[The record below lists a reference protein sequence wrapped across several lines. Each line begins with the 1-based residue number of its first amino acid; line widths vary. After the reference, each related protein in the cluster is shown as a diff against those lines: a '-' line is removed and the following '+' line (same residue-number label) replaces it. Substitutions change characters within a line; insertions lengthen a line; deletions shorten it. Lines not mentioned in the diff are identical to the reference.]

1 MPIIVFNMNKRGA
14 LKDVI
19 MGKTERNLDFAEK
32 LGLNVGLKERS
43 GLSRRF
49 QKQKTVENAMKEVV
63 QNSSRPT
70 FTSLKSLKEHL
81 GKVRTGRANVSLLDG
96 VMVDY
101 YGTPTPIKQVANLST
116 PDARTIQVQAW
127 EAGHPPAVEKAII
140 GGNLGLT
147 PMNDGKL
154 IRVPVPA
161 LNEERRKELVKQC
174 KKMAEESQSDDPQP
188 PPRSERDAEKA
199 GKRQVDIAKTR

>member
-1 MPIIVFNMNKRGA
+1 
-14 LKDVI
+14 
-19 MGKTERNLDFAEK
+19 
-32 LGLNVGLKERS
+32 
-43 GLSRRF
+43 
-49 QKQKTVENAMKEVV
+49 MKEIV
-63 QNSSRPT
+63 QKFEQTNV
-70 FTSLKSLKEHL
+70 TSLKTLKEHL
-81 GKVRTGRANVSLLDG
+81 GKVRTGRANVALLDG

-127 EAGHPPAVEKAII
+127 EAGILPSVEKAII
-140 GGNLGLT
+140 GANLGLT

-174 KKMAEESQSDDPQP
+174 KKMAEECKVTIRSHRREANETLKKQEKDKIIAEDDVKRGEQ
-188 PPRSERDAEKA
+188 EVQKKTDAAIAEVDKILTDKEKE
-199 GKRQVDIAKTR
+199 ILTI

>member
-1 MPIIVFNMNKRGA
+1 
-14 LKDVI
+14 
-19 MGKTERNLDFAEK
+19 
-32 LGLNVGLKERS
+32 
-43 GLSRRF
+43 
-49 QKQKTVENAMKEVV
+49 MKEII
-63 QNSSRPT
+63 QKFEQTNA
-70 FTSLKSLKEHL
+70 TSLKSLKEHL
-81 GKVRTGRANVSLLDG
+81 GKVRTGRANIALLDG

-127 EAGHPPAVEKAII
+127 EAGILPAVEKAII
-140 GGNLGLT
+140 AANLGLT

-174 KKMAEESQSDDPQP
+174 KKMAEESKVAV
-188 PPRSERDAEKA
+188 RNHRRDANEIGRA
-199 GKRQVDIAKTR
+199 HV

>member
-1 MPIIVFNMNKRGA
+1 
-14 LKDVI
+14 
-19 MGKTERNLDFAEK
+19 
-32 LGLNVGLKERS
+32 
-43 GLSRRF
+43 
-49 QKQKTVENAMKEVV
+49 MKEVV
-63 QNSSRPT
+63 QKFEQTNAG
-70 FTSLKSLKEHL
+70 SLKSLKEHL

-127 EAGHPPAVEKAII
+127 EAGILPAVEKAII
-140 GGNLGLT
+140 AANLGLT

-174 KKMAEESQSDDPQP
+174 KKMAEESKVAIRNHRREANETLKKQEKDKQISEDDVKRGEQ
-188 PPRSERDAEKA
+188 EVQKKTDAAIAEVDKILAEKE
-199 GKRQVDIAKTR
+199 KEILTI

>member
-1 MPIIVFNMNKRGA
+1 
-14 LKDVI
+14 
-19 MGKTERNLDFAEK
+19 
-32 LGLNVGLKERS
+32 
-43 GLSRRF
+43 
-49 QKQKTVENAMKEVV
+49 MKEVV
-63 QNSSRPT
+63 QKFEQTNVS
-70 FTSLKSLKEHL
+70 SLKTLKEHL

-127 EAGHPPAVEKAII
+127 EAGILPQVEKAII
-140 GGNLGLT
+140 GANLGLT

-174 KKMAEESQSDDPQP
+174 KKMAEESKVVIRNHRREANETLKKQEKDKILSEDDVKRGEQEVQKKTD
-188 PPRSERDAEKA
+188 SAIAE
-199 GKRQVDIAKTR
+199 VDKILADKEKEILTI